1 VKENRF
7 LVATVDDDLLVQTL
21 DSFSDQEFEQVV
33 LINAAQHKRNT
44 AMWEALLS
52 PQVIERTHSAL
63 AIAIQRNSA
72 AMSARRPDAAAGES
86 QPDAAYKTWR
96 RSAVSFGNLVQGAL
110 QEVKQKRKQILRE
123 ADLRAAERYRQH
135 IRDIALAIADHQ
147 NAIAEAGTTPSPHD
161 LKLWEYLDT
170 VRLPHGSDSTP
181 TSLRELVASVWYPS
195 KV

>member
-7 LVATVDDDLLVQTL
+7 LVATVDYDLLVQTL

-72 AMSARRPDAAAGES
+72 AMSARRPDEAAGES
-86 QPDAAYKTWR
+86 QLDAAYKTWR

-147 NAIAEAGTTPSPHD
+147 NAIAEAGATPSPHD

-170 VRLPHGSDSTP
+170 VRLPHGPDSTP
-181 TSLRELVASVWYPS
+181 TSLRDLVASVWYPS
-195 KV
+195 SV

>member
-1 VKENRF
+1 MKENCF
-7 LVATVDDDLLVQTL
+7 LVATADDDLLQTL
-21 DSFSDQEFEQVV
+21 DSFSAQEFEQVV

-44 AMWEALLS
+44 AMWEALTS
-52 PQVIERTHSAL
+52 PQIIERTHGAL

-72 AMSARRPDAAAGES
+72 AMSARRPDDASGASES
-86 QPDAAYKTWR
+86 DSAYKAWR

-123 ADLRAAERYRQH
+123 ADLRAAERYRQN

-147 NAIAEAGTTPSPHD
+147 RAIVDAGATPSPHD
-161 LKLWEYLDT
+161 LKLWECLDN
-170 VRLPHGSDSTP
+170 VRLPHGACSTP

-195 KV
+195 AV